1 MVEFMGDK
9 LGEEFDAHISGIT
22 SYGIYATI
30 DENHCEGMIPM
41 RDIAGDYY
49 DFDEKNFCLIGRRH
63 HNKYSL
69 GDAIRIKVAQ
79 ANLEKK
85 QLDFT
90 LAGDSAPV
98 SKEKPA
104 PVSISK
110 KAKKSKQKTRNH
122 RKSK

>member
-1 MVEFMGDK
+1 
-9 LGEEFDAHISGIT
+9 
-22 SYGIYATI
+22 
-30 DENHCEGMIPM
+30 MIPM
-41 RDIAGDYY
+41 RDVADDYY

-98 SKEKPA
+98 RMDKQDY
-104 PVSISK
+104 K
-110 KAKKSKQKTRNH
+110 KKQINDKSKSRNH
-122 RKSK
+122 RKKH

>member
-1 MVEFMGDK
+1 MGDK

-30 DENHCEGMIPM
+30 DENHCEGMVPM
-41 RDIAGDYY
+41 RDIADDYY

-98 SKEKPA
+98 RKEKIA
-104 PVSISK
+104 TSDTNKKIERIQSK
-110 KAKKSKQKTRNH
+110 RLVIIANVNK
-122 RKSK
+122 

>member
-1 MVEFMGDK
+1 MYITIKEDSVY
-9 LGEEFDAHISGIT
+9 EEKKIF
-22 SYGIYATI
+22 
-30 DENHCEGMIPM
+30 IP
-41 RDIAGDYY
+41 DIADDYY

-98 SKEKPA
+98 RKEKIA
-104 PVSISK
+104 TSDTNK
-110 KAKKSKQKTRNH
+110 KDRKNSKQKTRNH
-122 RKSK
+122 RKRK